1 MRVSK
6 CVEVDVDFDVDI
18 TDFVED
24 LDADEIIEALSE
36 MDLTQN
42 QRAELLRLSGYNHLE
57 IIRNKFESGNNGALE
72 VLQDLL
78 GMQHTTTKE
87 QVIEQLK
94 QIL

>member
-1 MRVSK
+1 MRVTK
-6 CVEVDVDFDVDI
+6 RVEVDVDFDVDV
-18 TDFVED
+18 TDFVD
-24 LDADEIIEALSE
+24 DIYADEIIEALNE
-36 MDLTQN
+36 MVLTEE

-87 QVIEQLK
+87 QVIDKLK

>member
-1 MRVSK
+1 MRLSN
-6 CVEVDVDFDVDI
+6 CVEVDVDFDVEV

-24 LDADEIIEALSE
+24 MDAGEIIEALSA

-42 QRAELLRLSGYNHLE
+42 QRAELLRLSGYDHLD
-57 IIRNKFESGNNGALE
+57 IVRNEFESGNNGALE

-78 GMQHTTTKE
+78 CMQHTTTKE

>member
-6 CVEVDVDFDVDI
+6 CVEVDVDFDVDV
-18 TDFVED
+18 TDFVD
-24 LDADEIIEALSE
+24 DMDADEIIEALNE
-36 MDLTQN
+36 MVLTKD
-42 QRAELLRLSGYNHLE
+42 QRDELLGLSGYNHLD
-57 IIRNKFESGNNGALE
+57 IVRNKFEGSHNGALE

>member
-6 CVEVDVDFDVDI
+6 CVEVDVDFDVDV

-24 LDADEIIEALSE
+24 MDADEIIEALSE
-36 MDLTQN
+36 MDLMQD
-42 QRAELLRLSGYNHLE
+42 QRDELLRLSGYNHFE

-78 GMQHTTTKE
+78 SMQHTTTKE

-94 QIL
+94 RIL

>member
-6 CVEVDVDFDVDI
+6 CVEVDVDFDVDV

-24 LDADEIIEALSE
+24 MDADEIIEALSE

-42 QRAELLRLSGYNHLE
+42 QRAELLRLSGYGHLD
-57 IIRNKFESGNNGALE
+57 IVRNKFEDSPTAALNI
-72 VLQDLL
+72 LQDLL

-94 QIL
+94 QTL

>member
-6 CVEVDVDFDVDI
+6 CVEVDVDFDVDL

-24 LDADEIIEALSE
+24 MDADDIIEALNE
-36 MDLTQN
+36 MVLTEE

-78 GMQHTTTKE
+78 CMQHTTTKE

>member
-6 CVEVDVDFDVDI
+6 CVEVDVDFDVELA
-18 TDFVED
+18 DFAD
-24 LDADEIIEALSE
+24 DMDADEIIEALSE

-42 QRAELLRLSGYNHLE
+42 QRAELLRLSGYNNLE

-78 GMQHTTTKE
+78 GIQHTTTKE

-94 QIL
+94 QTL

>member
-6 CVEVDVDFDVDI
+6 CVEVDVDFDVDV

-36 MDLTQN
+36 MDLTQK

-94 QIL
+94 QII

>member
-6 CVEVDVDFDVDI
+6 CVEVDVDFDVDV
-18 TDFVED
+18 TDFVD
-24 LDADEIIEALSE
+24 DMDADEIIEALSE

-42 QRAELLRLSGYNHLE
+42 QRAELLRLSGYSHLD
-57 IIRNKFESGNNGALE
+57 IVRNKFEGSHNGALE

-87 QVIEQLK
+87 QVIERLK
-94 QIL
+94 SVL

>member
-6 CVEVDVDFDVDI
+6 CVEVDVDFDVDV
-18 TDFVED
+18 TDFVD
-24 LDADEIIEALSE
+24 DIDADEIIEALNE
-36 MDLTQN
+36 MVLTEE

-57 IIRNKFESGNNGALE
+57 IIRNKFEGSPAASLE